1 MALSTKFHLW
11 HIVAVTFIGGGNWSH
26 WQIWSQK
33 LFQTHLDM
41 DQNQSYSFSRV
52 AQRLLR

>member
-26 WQIWSQK
+26 WQIWSRKVVSNTPWHGPESK
-33 LFQTHLDM
+33 LQL
-41 DQNQSYSFSRV
+41 
-52 AQRLLR
+52 